1 MTTTEKKQQQ
11 QKKSITV
18 RLSYRTAK
26 TKKYMTKN
34 DNKKKKKEMNK

>member
-1 MTTTEKKQQQ
+1 MTTTKKKQQQ
-11 QKKSITV
+11 QKQHTV

-34 DNKKKKKEMNK
+34 DNKKKERNE

>member
-1 MTTTEKKQQQ
+1 MTTTKKKQQQ

>member
-1 MTTTEKKQQQ
+1 MTTTKK
-11 QKKSITV
+11 KNNNKNSITV